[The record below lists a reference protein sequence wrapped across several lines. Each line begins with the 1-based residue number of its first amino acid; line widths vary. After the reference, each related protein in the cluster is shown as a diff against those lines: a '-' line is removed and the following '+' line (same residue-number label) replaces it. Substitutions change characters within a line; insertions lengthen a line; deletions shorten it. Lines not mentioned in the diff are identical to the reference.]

1 MNKGS
6 AASKILINKREKF
19 WLRKILEFS
28 ESSGHFLGIVSLV
41 FAKFWHGARN
51 PYEVLRIFWEF
62 FLLPKLGKYN
72 KNGPKTVF

>member
-6 AASKILINKREKF
+6 ATSKILINKREKF

-51 PYEVLRIFWEF
+51 PYEVLQIFWEIF
-62 FLLPKLGKYN
+62 FTPKIGKI
-72 KNGPKTVF
+72 